1 VSWELIRQLL
11 GPGLHWGRTQAE
23 LRAAIAE
30 AERLGEADAAEHLR
44 IILRLR
50 NDVCMEREEKTP
62 AAQER
67 ESCGGQNPG
76 ASRGDKPAPGA
87 TAS

>member
-1 VSWELIRQLL
+1 MSWELIRQLL

-44 IILRLR
+44 IILQLR
-50 NDVCMEREEKTP
+50 NAVRMEREEKDP
-62 AAQER
+62 HD
-67 ESCGGQNPG
+67 ES
-76 ASRGDKPAPGA
+76 
-87 TAS
+87 